1 MTTARAFAA
10 NSATSSL
17 VAAGIPRRDAG
28 PTDVEIEILYCGVC
42 HSDLHTA
49 RNEWSAWPT
58 VYPCVPGH
66 EIVGKVTKVGARV
79 TKFKPGSLAAVGCMV
94 DSCGQCAGC
103 KAGLEQYCDVGKT
116 VFTYNSPDPH
126 GTGPTTYGGYS
137 ERIIVDER
145 FVLTVSEKLDLAAAA
160 PLLCAGITLYSPLKH
175 WNAGPG
181 KTVGIVGLGGLGHMG
196 VKFAH
201 ALGAR
206 TVLFTTSPSKA
217 EDGRRLGAD
226 DVVVSKD
233 ANQMQK
239 HARSF
244 DLIVNTVAASHDLDP
259 FLNLLK
265 RDGTLVLV
273 GVPEHPHPSPSIFN
287 LVMARRSLA
296 GSGIGGI
303 PETQEMLNF
312 CAAKNIV
319 SDIEMIP
326 IQKINE
332 AYERMLKGDVRY
344 RFVIDLKS
352 LRDG

>member
-1 MTTARAFAA
+1 
-10 NSATSSL
+10 
-17 VAAGIPRRDAG
+17 VAGIPRREAG

-42 HSDLHTA
+42 HSDLHTV

-66 EIVGKVTKVGARV
+66 EIVGQVTKVGAKV
-79 TKFKPGSLAAVGCMV
+79 TNFRPGSHVAVGCIV
-94 DSCGQCAGC
+94 DSCGKCAGC
-103 KAGLEQYCDVGKT
+103 KAGLEQYCDEGKT
-116 VFTYNSPDPH
+116 VFTYNSPDSH
-126 GTGPTTYGGYS
+126 GTAPTTYGGYS
-137 ERIIVDER
+137 ERIVVDER
-145 FVLTVSEKLDLAAAA
+145 FVLRVSDKLDLAATA

-175 WNAGPG
+175 WGAGAG

-226 DVVVSKD
+226 DVVISKD
-233 ANQMQK
+233 ANQMQR
-239 HARSF
+239 HTRSF
-244 DLIVNTVAASHDLDP
+244 DLIVNTVSVSHDLNP
-259 FLNLLK
+259 FLSLLK

-273 GVPEHPHPSPSIFN
+273 GAPEHPHPSPSIFS
-287 LVMARRSLA
+287 LLMARRSLA

-303 PETQEMLNF
+303 PETQEMLDF

-319 SDIEMIP
+319 SDVEIIP
-326 IQKINE
+326 IQKIND
-332 AYERMLKGDVRY
+332 AYGRLLKSDVKY
-344 RFVIDLKS
+344 RFVIDMKS
-352 LRDG
+352 LKG